1 MRAVLISGILLF
13 LFFTSCQKSYKG
25 FGDQHVI
32 VFDKELMQFLP
43 DDYKSSEANEKE
55 IIRLASGRILLRK
68 ITLPDFQRTTKASV
82 KITLASAGDRWD
94 KSGSAFVLPKNS
106 VKNLLSISNGKHEF
120 PIYKSGE
127 NEFSGIAIGEDY
139 LPTLELLRFMT
150 PFGVGAYSDS
160 VDFKHR
166 KPVYIPKWETE
177 VVWEQDVTPLISELE
192 GEVYVG
198 VWIDTWTKEGYKI
211 SMELDFDESELEFD
225 GQKQTSVLPLLNTIA
240 YMGPIGNSNL
250 FYQNEV
256 SVNFNIPANAVNPVL
271 YYTTTGHGGH
281 SGGDEFVKQQNI
293 VKLDGNTV
301 LDFIPWRDDCASF
314 RRFNP
319 STGVWLIKDSAQYL
333 DRKAGGYQVKEIEE
347 RLGSSDL
354 SRSNWCPGSKVAP
367 EMITLGNLTPGEHIL
382 SVSIPNAQ
390 AVDGDKYNHWLV
402 SAWLV
407 WENKQ

>member
-1 MRAVLISGILLF
+1 MRQIFVYGIFFL
-13 LFFTSCQKSYKG
+13 LFFTSCQKSYKE
-25 FGDQHVI
+25 FGDQHVV
-32 VFDKELMQFLP
+32 VFDQELVQFLP
-43 DDYKSSEANEKE
+43 DDYKSTEANEKE
-55 IIRLASGRILLRK
+55 IIRLASGRILLKK
-68 ITLPDFQRTTKASV
+68 ITVPDFQRTTKAHI

-106 VKNLLSISNGKHEF
+106 LTNLLTVSKGEHEF
-120 PIYKSGE
+120 PVYKSGE
-127 NEFSGIAIGEDY
+127 SEFPGIAIGEGY
-139 LPTLELLRFMT
+139 LPTLELMRFMT

-166 KPVYIPKWETE
+166 KPVYIPRWETE
-177 VVWEQDVTPLISELE
+177 VVWERDVTPLISELE

-198 VWIDTWTKEGYKI
+198 IWIDTWTKEGYKI
-211 SMELDFDESELEFD
+211 SMELNFDESGLEFD
-225 GQKQTSVLPLLNTIA
+225 GQNQTSVLPLLNTIA

-256 SVNFNIPANAVNPVL
+256 GLKFNIPVGSVNPTL

-293 VKLDGNTV
+293 VQVDGKTV
-301 LDFIPWRDDCASF
+301 LDFVPWRDDCASF

-319 STGVWLIKDSAQYL
+319 STGVWLIKDSAQYI
-333 DRKAGGYQVKEIEE
+333 DWKAGGYQVKEIEE

-354 SRSNWCPGSKVAP
+354 SRSNWCPGSKVEP
-367 EMITLGNLTPGEHIL
+367 EAIVLDNLTPGEHTI
-382 SVSIPNAQ
+382 SISIPDAQ

-402 SAWLV
+402 SAYLV
-407 WENKQ
+407 WENNK